1 MPLMPG
7 KSRKAFGH
15 NVATEMEH
23 GKPQK
28 QAVAIAYHEAGEKKM
43 AKGGMCMSCGGEM
56 PCRSHGGEMSEMDD
70 SAMDDELND
79 MIADELQ
86 QALDQK
92 DKKGI
97 LEAIRALVL
106 NCKE

>member
-1 MPLMPG
+1 MRPMP
-7 KSRKAFGH
+7 
-15 NVATEMEH
+15 
-23 GKPQK
+23 
-28 QAVAIAYHEAGEKKM
+28 EAPPAEESNDHD
-43 AKGGMCMSCGGEM
+43 A
-56 PCRSHGGEMSEMDD
+56 DD
-70 SAMDDELND
+70 QAMDDELND